1 MPCDQE
7 GIQAA
12 RKKNSLTK
20 ENLKNHSFWALG
32 GLKLYL
38 DKQIIR
44 YINIKHY
51 RYTLI
56 DFKEYYTQNQ

>member
-20 ENLKNHSFWALG
+20 ENLKKSFFLG
-32 GLKLYL
+32 TGG
-38 DKQIIR
+38 
-44 YINIKHY
+44 IKTIS
-51 RYTLI
+51 R
-56 DFKEYYTQNQ
+56 